1 VNVLTTWLL
10 KRKLLA
16 ELQLLSDLMSHH
28 STLRFDQETKMKSAL
43 FGAAAVA
50 AVALA
55 SPALA
60 QPVIQDPGYCAQFY
74 PNANCQNLG
83 WGNPYSGGY
92 WRNSNAMM
100 RGYVWSAEPD
110 DYRYHGGPKY
120 ND

>member
-1 VNVLTTWLL
+1 VNGLTKCLL
-10 KRKLLA
+10 KPNLLA
-16 ELQLLSDLMSHH
+16 ELQLASDLMSHH
-28 STLRFDQETKMKSAL
+28 PALSSNQETKMKLAL
-43 FGAAAVA
+43 IGAAAVA
-50 AVALA
+50 AAAFA

-83 WGNPYSGGY
+83 WGNPYTGGY

-100 RGYVWSAEPD
+100 PGYVWSAEPD
-110 DYRYHGGPKY
+110 EYRYHGGPKY